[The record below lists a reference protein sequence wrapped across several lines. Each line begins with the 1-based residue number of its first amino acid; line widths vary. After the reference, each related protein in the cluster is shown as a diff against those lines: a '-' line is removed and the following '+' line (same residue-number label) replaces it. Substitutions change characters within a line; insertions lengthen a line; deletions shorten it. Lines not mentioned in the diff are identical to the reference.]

1 MAEFPDELHKLADI
15 ATDPDF
21 TPKLRID
28 AIDQLGNI
36 GTHEA
41 LLVLL
46 NLAANERLA
55 PKERDIALKQAR
67 RIVRSG
73 H

>member
-15 ATDPDF
+15 ATDADF
-21 TPKLRID
+21 TAKLRID
-28 AIDQLGNI
+28 AIDQLGDI

-67 RIVRSG
+67 RIVRSS

>member
-15 ATDPDF
+15 ATDLDF
-21 TPKLRID
+21 SAKLRID